1 VGLRACPAT
10 LVAERPFMRCSAL
23 LAALASIDSFKG
35 VGLRGVGLRGVGL
48 RGVGLRGVGLRGV
61 GLRGVGQK
69 EKPGR
74 KPGL

>member
-1 VGLRACPAT
+1 
-10 LVAERPFMRCSAL
+10 MRCSAL

-61 GLRGVGQK
+61 GLRGVGQ
-69 EKPGR
+69 GR
-74 KPGL
+74 KRKARQKAGLVDQRIRIVV